1 MENIKISQVCGLCA
15 GCHFAINTA
24 IEEIKKGNSVTIFKE
39 IVHNNNVNNYLTSLG
54 AKFEDNIENLSNK
67 DIVIIR
73 AHGEPPSTYKILN
86 SNNISYK
93 DCTCHNVK
101 AIHTLVNKYSDDGY
115 RVIIIGKSQHPE
127 VLGTVGWTKDSI
139 VIENENDITKLNNLS
154 NEKLYL
160 VCQTTFNISKA
171 DELIEKIR
179 TTAKQNNC
187 ELIVN
192 KSICS
197 AQKVINDFSYKLA
210 KESDIMIVVG
220 GKKSSNS
227 LELFNNVSR
236 VCPSIFIEDIHTY
249 KDALK
254 DKNLSITS
262 TTKVG
267 ITAGASTMKDEL
279 FELKTLIENDIK

>member
-1 MENIKISQVCGLCA
+1 MSCLFHFLLRSIISNIFYTGSRKPAPQYFVLSSLLI
-15 GCHFAINTA
+15 IN
-24 IEEIKKGNSVTIFKE
+24 
-39 IVHNNNVNNYLTSLG
+39 
-54 AKFEDNIENLSNK
+54 
-67 DIVIIR
+67 
-73 AHGEPPSTYKILN
+73 
-86 SNNISYK
+86 
-93 DCTCHNVK
+93 
-101 AIHTLVNKYSDDGY
+101 HTLNQIIIVQRHDDSDPVPPLIAVVLERY
-115 RVIIIGKSQHPE
+115 VLFPRPNTWSYICIHRAISKERVIIIGKSQHPE